1 VTAQKA
7 PNSLEPARQLWAG
20 RFRGVLSTHSLAEPG
35 YPFGSVVPYCLDR
48 GGLPLFL
55 LSHLAQHTRNLD
67 ASSRC
72 AFTVAE
78 GAEGDAQQ
86 SLRLTCLGDC
96 SQIPAAETAAAERYL
111 RYFPDA
117 RMYLDALKFRMYRLR
132 PLRFYYNGGF
142 ATARWLGRERILPTV
157 ALDETTET
165 AVLDQVERRW
175 AAHLQ
180 TRIAGSRDPTEAV
193 LAVGIDPW
201 GIDLRWGPTLRR
213 IPFHQP
219 LASAADLDRCLSKP
233 TDPL

>member
-1 VTAQKA
+1 MTAQ
-7 PNSLEPARQLWAG
+7 PEPDSLEPARRLWAG
-20 RFRGVLSTHSLAEPG
+20 RFQGVLSTHSLAEPG

-78 GAEGDAQQ
+78 VAEGDVQQ
-86 SLRLTCLGDC
+86 SLRLSCLGDC
-96 SQIPAAETAAAERYL
+96 SQIPAEETAAAERYL

-117 RMYLDALKFRMYRLR
+117 RMYLETLNFRMYRLH
-132 PLRFYYNGGF
+132 PLRFYYNSGF
-142 ATARWLGRERILPTV
+142 ATARWLSRQRILRTSPL
-157 ALDETTET
+157 AETTEMT
-165 AVLDQVERRW
+165 LLDQVQQRW

-180 TRIAGSRDPTEAV
+180 ARIAGIRHPADAV

-201 GIDLRWGPTLRR
+201 GIDLRWGPGLRR

-219 LASAADLDRCLSKP
+219 LASAADLARCLSDP
-233 TDPL
+233 TDAL